1 MPKRSRWVR
10 PYDRS
15 LACVS
20 AMAGAGGESVKGLL
34 ASAWK
39 TALSG

>member
-1 MPKRSRWVR
+1 MPKHLRLVR
-10 PYDRS
+10 PFERS

-20 AMAGAGGESVKGLL
+20 AMDEAGGESVKGLL